1 SGRTARIWGSLTQ
14 CSGKTP
20 VRSKDVQMN
29 LWNFGYANMDQMYEQ
44 GYDLINCNDGHY
56 YIVPNAGYYYDYLNN
71 NILYNQAINSI
82 SGVTIPAGDEQMLGG
97 AIAVWNDMTDY
108 LENGISEYDVY
119 DRLQNAI
126 PLFGAKLWGKGDKTL
141 DQANSLRTTL
151 GDAPGTNFGYE
162 AAKDENG
169 MIAHYD
175 LDNLDQL
182 KDHENIELAS
192 LDSHDAL
199 RLLGN
204 KSYATTSFSTVGLNN
219 DLRVKVKRE
228 SSSEEEQILFESS
241 YGSIKAVQKETGKVG
256 LSRENHDYSFN
267 YELPVNQWVELEF
280 KNRKEVIDLYVNG
293 QLVDTLG
300 DDEQVSGRPLKATM
314 MIPFERI
321 GSKEHA
327 FKGYVDDIRLGTQKT
342 YASTMELD
350 YLVTSA
356 SYIADESQNKQ
367 LQEKI
372 KEAKVILKEYDPN
385 EQTISTLTD
394 EI

>member
-1 SGRTARIWGSLTQ
+1 MALRDKYDESLEFVQSIFDEYMTTSDPIFDEQTTVHVGADEYNADKEAYRRFSDDMLKYVQNSGRTARIWGSLTQ

-44 GYDLINCNDGHY
+44 GYDLINCNDAQY
-56 YIVPNAGYYYDYLNN
+56 YIVPNAGYYYDYLNS

-182 KDHENIELAS
+182 KGHENIELAS

-199 RLLGN
+199 HLLGDT
-204 KSYATTSFSTVGLNN
+204 SYATTSLDTVGLNN

-228 SSSEEEQILFESS
+228 SSSKEEQILFESS
-241 YGSIKAVQKETGKVG
+241 YGSIKAVQKE
-256 LSRENHDYSFN
+256 
-267 YELPVNQWVELEF
+267 
-280 KNRKEVIDLYVNG
+280 
-293 QLVDTLG
+293 
-300 DDEQVSGRPLKATM
+300 QVK
-314 MIPFERI
+314 
-321 GSKEHA
+321 
-327 FKGYVDDIRLGTQKT
+327 
-342 YASTMELD
+342 LD
-350 YLVTSA
+350 
-356 SYIADESQNKQ
+356 
-367 LQEKI
+367 
-372 KEAKVILKEYDPN
+372 
-385 EQTISTLTD
+385 
-394 EI
+394 

>member
-1 SGRTARIWGSLTQ
+1 MGRISNADKEAYRRFSDDMLKYVQDSGRTARIWGSLTQ

-44 GYDLINCNDGHY
+44 GYDLINCNDAQY
-56 YIVPNAGYYYDYLNN
+56 YIVPNAGYYYDYLNS

-175 LDNLDQL
+175 LDFLILYIGLD
-182 KDHENIELAS
+182 NI
-192 LDSHDAL
+192 
-199 RLLGN
+199 
-204 KSYATTSFSTVGLNN
+204 
-219 DLRVKVKRE
+219 
-228 SSSEEEQILFESS
+228 
-241 YGSIKAVQKETGKVG
+241 
-256 LSRENHDYSFN
+256 
-267 YELPVNQWVELEF
+267 
-280 KNRKEVIDLYVNG
+280 
-293 QLVDTLG
+293 
-300 DDEQVSGRPLKATM
+300 
-314 MIPFERI
+314 
-321 GSKEHA
+321 
-327 FKGYVDDIRLGTQKT
+327 
-342 YASTMELD
+342 
-350 YLVTSA
+350 
-356 SYIADESQNKQ
+356 
-367 LQEKI
+367 
-372 KEAKVILKEYDPN
+372 
-385 EQTISTLTD
+385 
-394 EI
+394 